1 MKMTFKKGKLTL
13 EKDGET
19 LAEKDAKERKR
30 NFFVDFFAN
39 FGMATLISYGA
50 VYIYLPALGGTFF
63 LPLQNFFTANIVL
76 AVLVCWRFFTLG
88 KNEFVMNRARG
99 RQFIFCAVPTWLI
112 YAAAYVVYHL
122 PTIIMPNRYYG
133 KNLSGD
139 GIYAL
144 ALLLTGKPE
153 RSVVEQSL
161 LWEPRHGWVN
171 PSDPLPPVFIAAL
184 IASFILHAVMFTVFA
199 YVFYKTGVNE
209 RDIERRDVLQGTDIA
224 FERIERWR
232 FYSCFIPLMNYYPIY
247 SWTYEYF
254 VNPVPERKQKYFWR
268 GVLLIVLGMTGIELL
283 RYVFYLIC
291 PVEWI
296 NAVLFYLSLHFVG
309 VVISLVAYYDNKRHE
324 KLFKEQN
331 EILKDK

>member
-1 MKMTFKKGKLTL
+1 MKITFKKGKLTL
-13 EKDGET
+13 EKDGEIT
-19 LAEKDAKERKR
+19 DKEVVEKKR
-30 NFFVDFFAN
+30 RFFVDFFAN
-39 FGMATLISYGA
+39 LGMATLISYGV
-50 VYIYLPALGGTFF
+50 VYIYLPVLGESFL
-63 LPLQNFFTANIVL
+63 LPLRNFFASNIVF

-88 KNEFVMNRARG
+88 KNEFVINRARG
-99 RQFIFCAVPTWLI
+99 RQFVVCALPTWLI
-112 YAAAYVVYHL
+112 YAAAYVAYHL
-122 PTIIMPNRYYG
+122 PTLFMPNRYYG

-144 ALLLTGKPE
+144 ALLFIGEDK
-153 RSVVEQSL
+153 RSVTAQSL
-161 LWEPRHGWVN
+161 LFEPRHGWVS
-171 PSDPLPPVFIAAL
+171 PDGLLPNVFIAAL
-184 IASFILHAVMFTVFA
+184 IASFILHAIVFTLLA
-199 YVFYKTGVNE
+199 YAFYKTGINE
-209 RDIERRDVLQGTDIA
+209 RDIERRDVLAGTDVA
-224 FERIERWR
+224 YERAERWR
-232 FYSCFIPLMNYYPIY
+232 FYSCFIPFMNYYPIY

-331 EILKDK
+331 EIKKDE